1 MGEPILLGTRENPK
15 GRSFASIE
23 QYRGDIALL
32 NYLLQDLR
40 VLLRRHR
47 KGEITLTEMQT
58 LTWDVHG
65 LERRTVVCHPAEL
78 LEQKT
83 VCIVG
88 FFGDRRTDADQNP
101 IDASEFD
108 LIAEFTR
115 FPGIL
120 SYSSVELVDGYWAN
134 LVVHRENDDRED
146 WRASEVHKKA
156 VDDVA
161 PRAYHSVRI
170 HNGCVLEGAT
180 SSNTVIVESTKYW
193 DYDTTPTWHATR
205 MLPGGARA
213 VLGGP
218 IPEEPTSEPSQG
230 V

>member
-1 MGEPILLGTRENPK
+1 VDEPIHLATREDPE
-15 GRSFASIE
+15 GHPFASTD

-40 VLLRRHR
+40 VLLRRHK
-47 KGEITLTEMQT
+47 KGEITLSEFQT
-58 LTWDVHG
+58 ITWEVHG
-65 LERRTVVCHPAEL
+65 LERRTVVCHPEEL
-78 LEQKT
+78 LGDKT

-88 FFGDRRTDADQNP
+88 FFGDRRSDANQNP

-134 LVVHRENDDRED
+134 LVVHNASDDRED
-146 WRASEVHKKA
+146 WRASNVHKKA

-161 PRAYHSVRI
+161 PLAYHSVRI
-170 HNGCVLEGAT
+170 HNGCVVAGVT
-180 SSNTVIVESTKYW
+180 SSNTVVVESTKYW
-193 DYDTTPTWHATR
+193 NYDTTPTWHACR
-205 MLPGGARA
+205 ALPGGARA
-213 VLGGP
+213 ALQGP
-218 IPEEPTSEPSQG
+218 IPEDLSEEPPEG